1 MSFFT
6 TLFGSYDLRCR
17 FFNGIAQDLQPGML
31 IILYDIARGKRL
43 EMSNV
48 YDTAWENRLEVSF
61 VCSFPFWR
69 FFWIRPKLVVLGL
82 YSIHD
87 PHKCAKGVAVDTKFV
102 RVHN

>member
-1 MSFFT
+1 MLPSA
-6 TLFGSYDLRCR
+6 TLLGSNDLRCH
-17 FFNGIAQDLQPGML
+17 FLYELLGTAIQDV
-31 IILYDIARGKRL
+31 ILYGITQGKRL